1 MTFGS
6 LAFPAAIWSSV
17 ALEATMPIWGGRRAR
32 SSIRFNPHHHEAREM
47 RRQREEL
54 ERRARFDMKARKELE
69 FEQQIDRI
77 AAGLFVG
84 LISIVLVWKLF

>member
-1 MTFGS
+1 
-6 LAFPAAIWSSV
+6 
-17 ALEATMPIWGGRRAR
+17 
-32 SSIRFNPHHHEAREM
+32 M